1 MTPFTYPGCTA
12 VFGHY
17 DIFGRC
23 ACWACR
29 CTHAGRTFTMADLA
43 IRTEAMT
50 PIIWPGLRDAAV
62 WFDRYRTPP
71 LLCLIR
77 RIVGCVMRTRG
88 ARAAQTAR
96 RRRARTQWLASLRW
110 A

>member
-1 MTPFTYPGCTA
+1 MAPFTYPGCTA

-29 CTHAGRTFTMADLA
+29 RATTSADTFRLADRA
-43 IRTEAMT
+43 ISIDAP
-50 PIIWPGLRDAAV
+50 PIIWPGLPDAPV
-62 WFDRYRTPP
+62 WFDRYRTPSM
-71 LLCLIR
+71 LCLIR